1 MNTVM
6 KIFGLKRE
14 AVLLDSWLY
23 IAKAMCAISVG
34 FILGRTFAITRLDM
48 ISVLL
53 GVMYNLEPI
62 NVLGLKGGVNQLLA
76 STLGAL
82 ITGFLVYLMGYQ
94 VTFLTVALGIGLTLY
109 VALKIDYR
117 MVSPV
122 AIFTSIYMTQLIQT
136 NDLGLPSVLLTFR
149 LRIVALGLGV
159 VIALVFNFL
168 FSLFYYQKIGR
179 KRVEFVKLQATN
191 AIKHTI
197 NGLKNRELSTNS
209 EFVLASIFNDVD
221 MVKANLETMMKENF
235 IPFNKQ
241 EKEKLDDLLKVVMH
255 IKNITHCAYDCLF
268 ITSGL
273 NETITNDDIN
283 SINELLTVF
292 ESIDFTNI
300 KKSNFQFHQ
309 LNETDHS
316 RIHQNV
322 KLMKNECESILRIY
336 NGLN

>member
-1 MNTVM
+1 MNTIM
-6 KIFGLKRE
+6 KLFGLKRE

-34 FILGRTFAITRLDM
+34 FILGRAFAITRLDM

-62 NVLGLKGGVNQLLA
+62 NVLGLKGGFNQLFA
-76 STLGAL
+76 SALGAL

-159 VIALVFNFL
+159 IIALVFNFL

-179 KRVEFVKLQATN
+179 KRVEFVKIQAVN
-191 AIKHTI
+191 AIRHTI
-197 NGLKNRELSTNS
+197 QGLKERELAANS
-209 EFVLASIFNDVD
+209 EFILANVFNDVD
-221 MVKANLETMMKENF
+221 MVKANLETMMKEKF
-235 IPFNKQ
+235 IPFNRQ
-241 EKEKLDDLLKVVMH
+241 EKEKLDNLLKVVMQ
-255 IKNITHCAYDCLF
+255 IKNIAHCAYDCLF
-268 ITSGL
+268 ITNGL
-273 NETITNDDIN
+273 HETVSDEDLNQINDI
-283 SINELLTVF
+283 LHVF
-292 ESIDFTNI
+292 ASIDFTNI
-300 KKSNFQFHQ
+300 KKINFEFHPV
-309 LNETDHS
+309 NELDHS

-322 KLMKNECESILRIY
+322 KLMVDECTSILTIY

>member
-1 MNTVM
+1 MTF
-6 KIFGLKRE
+6 FGLKRE
-14 AVLLDSWLY
+14 AILLDSWLY

-62 NVLGLKGGVNQLLA
+62 NVLGLKGGINQLLA

-82 ITGFLVYLMGYQ
+82 ITGFLVYIMGYQ

-136 NDLGLPSVLLTFR
+136 NNLGLPSVLYTFR

-159 VIALVFNFL
+159 LIALVFNFL

-179 KRVEFVKLQATN
+179 KRVEFVKLQAVN

-197 NGLKNRELSTNS
+197 HGLKDHALSSNS
-209 EFVLASIFNDVD
+209 EFILASVFNDVD
-221 MVKANLETMMKENF
+221 MVKANLETMMKENS
-235 IPFNKQ
+235 IPFNR
-241 EKEKLDDLLKVVMH
+241 KEKAKLSDLLKVVMH

-268 ITSGL
+268 ITTGL
-273 NETITNDDIN
+273 NETISNEDLDIINDVLN
-283 SINELLTVF
+283 VF
-292 ESIDFTNI
+292 ETIDFTNI
-300 KKSNFQFHQ
+300 KKSNFKFHQ
-309 LNETDHS
+309 VNEIDNS

-322 KLMKNECESILRIY
+322 KLMKNECESILKIF

>member
-1 MNTVM
+1 MNIVM
-6 KIFGLKRE
+6 KVLGLKRE

-34 FILGRTFAITRLDM
+34 FILGRAFAITRLDM

-62 NVLGLKGGVNQLLA
+62 NVLGLKGGINQLLA
-76 STLGAL
+76 SALGAL

-168 FSLFYYQKIGR
+168 FSIFYYQKIGR
-179 KRVEFVKLQATN
+179 KRVEFVKLQAIN

-197 NGLKNRELSTNS
+197 YGLKNRELSSNS
-209 EFVLASIFNDVD
+209 EFILASVFNDVD
-221 MVKANLETMMKENF
+221 MVKSNLETMMKEYF

-255 IKNITHCAYDCLF
+255 IKNIAHCAYDCLF
-268 ITSGL
+268 ITEGL
-273 NETITNDDIN
+273 HETISSDGLEQMDKILN
-283 SINELLTVF
+283 VM

-300 KKSNFQFHQ
+300 KKSNIQFNQ
-309 LNETDHS
+309 MIESENS

-322 KLMKNECESILRIY
+322 ELMMKECESILNIF

>member
-1 MNTVM
+1 MNIVM

-62 NVLGLKGGVNQLLA
+62 NVLGLKGGINQLLA

-82 ITGFLVYLMGYQ
+82 ITGFLVYIMGYQ
-94 VTFLTVALGIGLTLY
+94 VTFVTVALGIGLTLY
-109 VALKIDYR
+109 FALKIDYR

-122 AIFTSIYMTQLIQT
+122 AIFTSVYMTQLIQT

-149 LRIVALGLGV
+149 VRIIALGLGV
-159 VIALVFNFL
+159 IIALVFNFL
-168 FSLFYYQKIGR
+168 FSIFYYQKIGR
-179 KRVEFVKLQATN
+179 KRVEFVKLHAIN
-191 AIKHTI
+191 ALKHTI
-197 NGLKNRELSTNS
+197 IGLKERELSTNS
-209 EFVLASIFNDVD
+209 EFVLASVFNDVD

-235 IPFNKQ
+235 IPFNRQ

-255 IKNITHCAYDCLF
+255 IKNIAHCAYDCLY
-268 ITSGL
+268 ISNGL
-273 NETITNDDIN
+273 HETVSDNDLSHIN
-283 SINELLTVF
+283 DLLQGL
-292 ESIDFTNI
+292 ESIDFTHI
-300 KKSNFQFHQ
+300 KKSNKQFLQ
-309 LNETDHS
+309 VIETDNS
-316 RIHQNV
+316 RIHQNIN
-322 KLMKNECESILRIY
+322 LMMSECESILNIY
-336 NGLN
+336 NELN